1 MYEMSRT
8 ESVKSIIPSLSPT
21 SSYLSFFTSAFP
33 LLFYRL
39 YGVYFYTSVILTANF
54 INVLCDNKIFVT
66 KVRSTPIKDPL
77 YKCLYEI
84 VAIFNKKEYRMEFG
98 ILYTET
104 MQVDELKKVEFE
116 RISLAFYNRNL
127 DVSSVFLDLDQLDF
141 CITKLDTS
149 RVIII
154 G

>member
-1 MYEMSRT
+1 MNLS
-8 ESVKSIIPSLSPT
+8 KQIIKQIIQDNIDLGA
-21 SSYLSFFTSAFP
+21 YNHNDLRQW
-33 LLFYRL
+33 L
-39 YGVYFYTSVILTANF
+39 VANF

-66 KVRSTPIKDPL
+66 KVKSTPIQDPL
-77 YKCLYEI
+77 YKCLYELI
-84 VAIFNKKEYRMEFG
+84 AIFNSKEYMLEFG
-98 ILYTET
+98 ILHTET

-116 RISLAFYNRNL
+116 RVSLAFYNRNSEI
-127 DVSSVFLDLDQLDF
+127 SSIFPKLDQLDF